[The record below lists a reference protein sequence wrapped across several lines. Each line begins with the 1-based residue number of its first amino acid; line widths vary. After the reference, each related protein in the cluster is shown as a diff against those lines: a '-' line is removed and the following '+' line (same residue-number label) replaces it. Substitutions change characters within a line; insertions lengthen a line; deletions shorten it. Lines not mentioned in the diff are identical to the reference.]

1 VTHGD
6 ADCGIVL
13 GDGTRLEGLVVWT
26 TGVAADGHALLPEAA
41 TSEGRLLV
49 DRTLRVSGRV
59 LAAGDVAAHRDLF
72 GVRVEPREIR
82 LGPYRGEAFRVD
94 RRAIGFICV
103 GHRLFLH
110 CRCYLGG

>member
-1 VTHGD
+1 M
-6 ADCGIVL
+6 
-13 GDGTRLEGLVVWT
+13 RLQPDHPG
-26 TGVAADGHALLPEAA
+26 GMDH
-41 TSEGRLLV
+41 
-49 DRTLRVSGRV
+49 
-59 LAAGDVAAHRDLF
+59 AHRDLF

-82 LGPYRGEAFRVD
+82 LGPYRGEAFGID